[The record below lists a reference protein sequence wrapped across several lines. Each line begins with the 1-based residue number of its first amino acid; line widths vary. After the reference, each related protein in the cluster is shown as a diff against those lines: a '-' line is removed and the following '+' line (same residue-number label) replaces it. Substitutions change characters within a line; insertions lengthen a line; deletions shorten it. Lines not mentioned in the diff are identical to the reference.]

1 MERTDPGHH
10 RYLAARSATLTM
22 NRLTIAPLTAFLVV
36 LMTLSAQAQPTPAV
50 QPQPQSSDSHRA
62 ASPSEARAAR
72 APRHRIVLLH
82 VDEVIAADTGEGID
96 ERLLPMGL
104 RLQSIFRYTTYRL
117 VSSQV
122 GRTECGSAAAFTL
135 PGGWIV
141 HLEPNAVSDNMIAM
155 ELMLF
160 QGARPMMTTDLRLRN
175 HGMLIVGGPRYQ
187 QGMLII
193 PIGAEV
199 PDLGAPPAALRV
211 EPGGRAPEI
220 VPQGNGAPAGSD
232 TGGSDARTPEDL
244 PVPNP

>member
-1 MERTDPGHH
+1 MH
-10 RYLAARSATLTM
+10 
-22 NRLTIAPLTAFLVV
+22 RLTIAPLTAFLVSFIA
-36 LMTLSAQAQPTPAV
+36 LGAQAQPTPAT
-50 QPQPQSSDSHRA
+50 QTQPQSSESHRA
-62 ASPSEARAAR
+62 VTSPDARASNAT
-72 APRHRIVLLH
+72 RHRIVLLH

-141 HLEPNAVSDNMIAM
+141 HVEPNAVSDNMIAM

-175 HGMLIVGGPRYQ
+175 HGTLIVGGPRYQ
-187 QGMLII
+187 HGMLII
-193 PIGAEV
+193 PIGADV
-199 PDLGAPPAALRV
+199 PDLSAPPAAIPV
-211 EPGGRAPEI
+211 EPGGKAPEM
-220 VPQGNGAPAGSD
+220 VPQGAGRPAPSD
-232 TGGSDARTPEDL
+232 MGGSDNNLPNDL
-244 PVPNP
+244 PVPIP

>member
-1 MERTDPGHH
+1 MH
-10 RYLAARSATLTM
+10 
-22 NRLTIAPLTAFLVV
+22 RLTIAPLTAFLVSFIA
-36 LMTLSAQAQPTPAV
+36 LGAQAQPTPAT
-50 QPQPQSSDSHRA
+50 QTQAQSSESHRA
-62 ASPSEARAAR
+62 VTSPDARASNAT
-72 APRHRIVLLH
+72 RHRIVLLH

-141 HLEPNAVSDNMIAM
+141 HVEPNAVSDNMIAM

-175 HGMLIVGGPRYQ
+175 HGTLIVGGPRYQ

-193 PIGAEV
+193 PIGADV
-199 PDLGAPPAALRV
+199 PDLSAPPAAIPV
-211 EPGGRAPEI
+211 EPGGKAPEM
-220 VPQGNGAPAGSD
+220 VPQGAGRPAPSDMGS
-232 TGGSDARTPEDL
+232 SDNNVPNDL
-244 PVPNP
+244 PVPIP